1 MNDLNALVM
10 AAQSAF
16 EGCHTQADL
25 ENAKAQFLGKTGRVT
40 ELMKGLASL
49 PTEEKKLQ
57 GAAINQAKQAVEM
70 SLTQRRQALADDELA
85 SQLKAQALDV
95 GLPGRLRPTGGLHPV
110 SFMLKPP
117 PWFQPWVW
125 LRRPLFSCPARSS

>member
-49 PTEEKKLQ
+49 PTEEKKL
-57 GAAINQAKQAVEM
+57 
-70 SLTQRRQALADDELA
+70 
-85 SQLKAQALDV
+85 
-95 GLPGRLRPTGGLHPV
+95 
-110 SFMLKPP
+110 
-117 PWFQPWVW
+117 
-125 LRRPLFSCPARSS
+125 